1 MQQPPQEVA
10 RRSFARTAQIAAL
23 LSLLAVFAWRARS
36 CQTQIEEKRR
46 AAAQHEARFVA
57 RTAAEPSPLPLDPYA
72 RRAAMA
78 DALRLRPDRRFLLA
92 TAQIQQLTGSPAS
105 TAEARFEGGRWRL
118 TAGPDSL
125 GDLPD
130 LPDYPE
136 LMRPLVALAQ
146 KRLLAAPLQ
155 GTAALGRDEA
165 LQWEPDARAAL
176 PAQLE
181 RWNGGQRTAATLHL
195 AARAAAALCFYEVDA
210 LETDDA
216 LASRAIA
223 LVALD
228 IAAGKAQTA
237 GEQAVLASALGYARA
252 ARELGARLG
261 GDSSLRYFLA
271 GDDAR
276 LRENAFLRE
285 AGAPD
290 RYLRL
295 RRALQ
300 RHDEDDANKFLDSH
314 QGTERLDLA
323 VLMLLLR
330 ERRME
335 HFAPVAF
342 ALPVFVLAAAE
353 GVPVRAPTQDR
364 QSDTVHAAL
373 VSTAAVLHLD
383 ESSSVSQRLEEALS
397 KRDADVRG
405 YLRAAWL
412 SALRRQGEYL
422 ADAQGNRDAT
432 ARFVEGLA
440 KDPAPTVQLF
450 QRWFGARASLGS
462 GNAGEALSAIEKQ
475 HDVGGLAVA
484 GILEH
489 AEKRADYS
497 DPKLLRAVRALT
509 PRLDS
514 RVSHRAALGSIAW
527 SPLQDLRASESLL
540 RSAFQAAPD
549 AQQQLEE
556 WFASLAGDA
565 RELERIGRDRFALR
579 HVRNSAWENLWN
591 LGGDHAATAEHG
603 LRAML
608 DEDPNDDSTAYT
620 LGQQLRLAGRLDDAR
635 AVMLAWL
642 RPNDAPGVRA
652 ANVRGTLARY
662 SFLAGRYDEGLE
674 VVAPALPIG
683 NARAFQYA
691 ALNLAGKGQ
700 ALVARQMVDTLLKR
714 YPYPKDVAIAAEV
727 EWQLGDLDAA
737 AKRLASAPTR
747 LTATDYRDDVSE
759 GFIRIFGE
767 KPDRAAAAT
776 LAAAKAGVDAEN
788 LTQLAYA
795 LDQRGQSETAFR
807 VLDAIPAQG
816 DRADIIHISAA
827 RPLRKAR
834 GDEAARSWLR
844 QQFPSVGEDRAS
856 HLALIAFR
864 EGAPEMVWDVVPDPK
879 GTDHYAETT
888 WMLRAAQVALQGEAA
903 PRARRQALH
912 DYYATVRQ
920 PTRHTQIG
928 RYLIGEVPE
937 AEVAKLVTDLPGTCE
952 VPYYFGVRAQGEK
965 RFGDAA
971 DWYRV
976 AVECGMRQEAE
987 YLFAWNELYRLRGR
1001 KDVFARL
1008 RSTIR

>member
-335 HFAPVAF
+335 HIAPVAF

-353 GVPVRAPTQDR
+353 GVPVRAPTHDR

-383 ESSSVSQRLEEALS
+383 ESSSVSPRLEAALS
-397 KRDADVRG
+397 KHDADVRG

-422 ADAQGNRDAT
+422 ADAQGNRDST

-450 QRWFGARASLGS
+450 HRWFSARASLGS

-565 RELERIGRDRFALR
+565 RELERIGRDR
-579 HVRNSAWENLWN
+579 
-591 LGGDHAATAEHG
+591 
-603 LRAML
+603 
-608 DEDPNDDSTAYT
+608 
-620 LGQQLRLAGRLDDAR
+620 
-635 AVMLAWL
+635 
-642 RPNDAPGVRA
+642 
-652 ANVRGTLARY
+652 
-662 SFLAGRYDEGLE
+662 
-674 VVAPALPIG
+674 
-683 NARAFQYA
+683 
-691 ALNLAGKGQ
+691 
-700 ALVARQMVDTLLKR
+700 
-714 YPYPKDVAIAAEV
+714 
-727 EWQLGDLDAA
+727 
-737 AKRLASAPTR
+737 
-747 LTATDYRDDVSE
+747 
-759 GFIRIFGE
+759 
-767 KPDRAAAAT
+767 
-776 LAAAKAGVDAEN
+776 
-788 LTQLAYA
+788 
-795 LDQRGQSETAFR
+795 
-807 VLDAIPAQG
+807 
-816 DRADIIHISAA
+816 
-827 RPLRKAR
+827 
-834 GDEAARSWLR
+834 
-844 QQFPSVGEDRAS
+844 
-856 HLALIAFR
+856 
-864 EGAPEMVWDVVPDPK
+864 
-879 GTDHYAETT
+879 
-888 WMLRAAQVALQGEAA
+888 
-903 PRARRQALH
+903 
-912 DYYATVRQ
+912 
-920 PTRHTQIG
+920 
-928 RYLIGEVPE
+928 
-937 AEVAKLVTDLPGTCE
+937 
-952 VPYYFGVRAQGEK
+952 
-965 RFGDAA
+965 
-971 DWYRV
+971 
-976 AVECGMRQEAE
+976 
-987 YLFAWNELYRLRGR
+987 
-1001 KDVFARL
+1001 
-1008 RSTIR
+1008 

>member
-1 MQQPPQEVA
+1 MQQPPQAVA

-23 LSLLAVFAWRARS
+23 LSLLAVFVWRTRS
-36 CQTQIEEKRR
+36 CQVQIEEKRR
-46 AAAQHEARFVA
+46 AAAQHEARFSA
-57 RTAAEPSPLPLDPYA
+57 RTASEPSPLPLDPYA

-92 TAQIQQLTGSPAS
+92 AAQIRQLTGSAAS
-105 TAEARFEGGRWRL
+105 PAEARFEGGKWKL
-118 TAGPDSL
+118 SAGADSL
-125 GDLPD
+125 GDLPE

-146 KRLLAAPLQ
+146 RQLLAAPLQ
-155 GTAALGRDEA
+155 GAVGAGSDEA
-165 LQWEPDARAAL
+165 LQWEPDARATL
-176 PAQLE
+176 PAQLA

-195 AARAAAALCFYEVDA
+195 AARAAAALCFYQVDA
-210 LETDDA
+210 LETNDA
-216 LASRAIA
+216 LAARAIA

-228 IAAGKAQTA
+228 IAAGQAQTA
-237 GEQAVLASALGYARA
+237 GEQAVLASALGYTSA
-252 ARELGARLG
+252 ARELGTHLG
-261 GDSSLRYFLA
+261 RDSSLRYFLA

-276 LRENAFLRE
+276 LREHAFLRE
-285 AGAPD
+285 AGASD

-300 RHDEDDANKFLDSH
+300 RNDEDDANKFLDSY

-323 VLMLLLR
+323 VLILLLR

-342 ALPVFVLAAAE
+342 ALPVFVLAAAA

-364 QSDTVHAAL
+364 ESDTVRAAL
-373 VSTAAVLHLD
+373 VSTATVLHL
-383 ESSSVSQRLEEALS
+383 ESGSLSQRLEEALS
-397 KRDADVRG
+397 KGDADVGG

-422 ADAQGNRDAT
+422 ADAQGNRDST

-450 QRWFGARASLGS
+450 HRWFAARASLGS

-484 GILEH
+484 GILEQ
-489 AEKRADYS
+489 AEKRADFS
-497 DPKLLRAVRALT
+497 DPKLLRDVRALM
-509 PRLDS
+509 PWVDA
-514 RVSHRAALGSIAW
+514 RVSHRIGPGGIAL
-527 SPLQDLRASESLL
+527 SPLQDLGASETLL

-549 AQQQLEE
+549 GHQQLQE
-556 WFASLAGDA
+556 WFADLAGDA
-565 RELERIGRDRFALR
+565 RELESIGRDRFALR
-579 HVRNSAWENLWN
+579 YVRNSAWEHLWN
-591 LGGDHAATAEHG
+591 LGGGHAAAAEQG
-603 LRAML
+603 LRGML
-608 DEDPNDDSTAYT
+608 DEDPKDDMTAYT

-635 AVMLAWL
+635 AVLLAWL
-642 RPNDAPGVRA
+642 RPNDVPGVRA

-662 SFLAGRYDEGLE
+662 SFLAGRYDEGLAM
-674 VVAPALPIG
+674 VSPALQIG
-683 NARAFQYA
+683 NARAYQYA
-691 ALNLAGKGQ
+691 ALNLAGKGL
-700 ALVARQMVDTLLKR
+700 AVEARQMVDTLLKR
-714 YPYPKDVAIAAEV
+714 YPYAKDVAIAAEV
-727 EWQLGDLDAA
+727 EWQLGDIDAA

-747 LTATDYRDDVSE
+747 LTATDYRKEVSE
-759 GFIRIFGE
+759 GFIRICGE
-767 KPDRAAAAT
+767 QPDRAAAAIV
-776 LAAAKAGVDAEN
+776 AAARAGVDAEN

-795 LDQRGQSETAFR
+795 LDERGRSEAAFR

-816 DRADIIHISAA
+816 DRADFIRLSAA

-844 QQFPSVGEDRAS
+844 QQFPNIGEDRGR

-864 EGAPEMVWDVVPDPK
+864 EGAPEMVWEVVPDPK
-879 GTDHYAETT
+879 GTDDYAETT
-888 WMLRAAQVALQGEAA
+888 WMLRAAQSALQGETA
-903 PRARRQALH
+903 PRERKQALH
-912 DYYATVRQ
+912 DHYASVRQ

-987 YLFAWNELYRLRGR
+987 YLFAWNELYRFRGK

-1008 RSTIR
+1008 RSTTR

>member
-1 MQQPPQEVA
+1 MQQPPQAVVG
-10 RRSFARTAQIAAL
+10 RSFARTAQIAAL

-57 RTAAEPSPLPLDPYA
+57 RTAAEPSLLPLDPYA

-92 TAQIQQLTGSPAS
+92 AAQIQQLTGSPAS
-105 TAEARFEGGRWRL
+105 AAEARFEGGRWRL
-118 TAGPDSL
+118 TAGADSL

-136 LMRPLVALAQ
+136 LMRPMVALAQ
-146 KRLLAAPLQ
+146 KQLLAAPLQ
-155 GTAALGRDEA
+155 GTAAVGSDEA

-176 PAQLE
+176 PTQLE

-195 AARAAAALCFYEVDA
+195 AARAAAALCFYQVDA

-228 IAAGKAQTA
+228 TAAGKAQTA

-300 RHDEDDANKFLDSH
+300 RHDEDDANQFLDSY

-373 VSTAAVLHLD
+373 LSTAAVLHL
-383 ESSSVSQRLEEALS
+383 ESGSLSQRLEEALS
-397 KRDADVRG
+397 KVDADVRG

-450 QRWFGARASLGS
+450 QRWFAARASLGS
-462 GNAGEALSAIEKQ
+462 GNAAEALSAIEKQ
-475 HDVGGLAVA
+475 RDVGGLAVA

-489 AEKRADYS
+489 AEKRAEFS
-497 DPKLLRAVRALT
+497 DPKLLRAVRAIT

-549 AQQQLEE
+549 GQQQLEV

-565 RELERIGRDRFALR
+565 PELERIGRDRFALR

-591 LGGDHAATAEHG
+591 LGGVHATTAERG

-608 DEDPNDDSTAYT
+608 DEDPNDDSTAYA

-642 RPNDAPGVRA
+642 RPNDVPGVRA

-662 SFLAGRYDEGLE
+662 SFLAGRYDEGLQ

-700 ALVARQMVDTLLKR
+700 ALEARQMVDTLLRR

-737 AKRLASAPTR
+737 AKRLVSAPTR

-776 LAAAKAGVDAEN
+776 VAAARAGVEAEN

-816 DRADIIHISAA
+816 DRADFIHLSAA

-844 QQFPSVGEDRAS
+844 QQFPSVGEDRGR

-864 EGAPEMVWDVVPDPK
+864 EGAPEMVWDVIPDPK
-879 GTDHYAETT
+879 GTDDYAETT
-888 WMLRAAQVALQGEAA
+888 WMLRAAQAALQGEAA

-912 DYYATVRQ
+912 DHYASVRQ

-976 AVECGMRQEAE
+976 AIECGMRQEAE
-987 YLFAWNELYRLRGR
+987 YLFAWNELYRFRGQ

-1008 RSTIR
+1008 RSTVR

>member
-1 MQQPPQEVA
+1 MQQPPQAVA

-23 LSLLAVFAWRARS
+23 LSLLAVFGWRARS
-36 CQTQIEEKRR
+36 CQVQIEEKRR
-46 AAAQHEARFVA
+46 AAEHHEARFSA
-57 RTAAEPSPLPLDPYA
+57 RTASEPSPLPLDPYA

-92 TAQIQQLTGSPAS
+92 AAQIRQLTGSAAS
-105 TAEARFEGGRWRL
+105 PAEARFEGGKWKL
-118 TAGPDSL
+118 SADADSL
-125 GDLPD
+125 GDLPE

-146 KRLLAAPLQ
+146 RQLLAAPLQ
-155 GTAALGRDEA
+155 GAVGAGSDEA
-165 LQWEPDARAAL
+165 LQWEPDARATL
-176 PAQLE
+176 PAQLA

-195 AARAAAALCFYEVDA
+195 AARAAAALCFYQVDA
-210 LETDDA
+210 LETNDA
-216 LASRAIA
+216 LAARAIA

-228 IAAGKAQTA
+228 IAAGQAQTA
-237 GEQAVLASALGYARA
+237 GEQAVLASALGYTGA
-252 ARELGARLG
+252 ARELGTHLG
-261 GDSSLRYFLA
+261 RDSSLRYFLA

-276 LRENAFLRE
+276 LREHAFLRE
-285 AGAPD
+285 AGASD

-300 RHDEDDANKFLDSH
+300 RNDEDDANKFLDSY

-323 VLMLLLR
+323 VLILLLR

-364 QSDTVHAAL
+364 ESDTVRAAL
-373 VSTAAVLHLD
+373 LATATVLHL
-383 ESSSVSQRLEEALS
+383 ESGNLSQRLEEALS
-397 KRDADVRG
+397 KRDADVGG

-422 ADAQGNRDAT
+422 ADAQGNRDST

-450 QRWFGARASLGS
+450 HRWFAARASLGS

-484 GILEH
+484 GILEQ
-489 AEKRADYS
+489 AEKRADFS
-497 DPKLLRAVRALT
+497 DPKLLRAVRALM

-514 RVSHRAALGSIAW
+514 RVSHRSALGSIAW
-527 SPLQDLRASESLL
+527 SPLQDLRASETLL

-549 AQQQLEE
+549 GHQQLQE
-556 WFASLAGDA
+556 WFADLAGDA
-565 RELERIGRDRFALR
+565 RELESIGRDRFALR
-579 HVRNSAWENLWN
+579 YVRNSAWEHLWN
-591 LGGDHAATAEHG
+591 LGGGHAAAAEQG
-603 LRAML
+603 LRGML
-608 DEDPNDDSTAYT
+608 DEDPKDDMTAYT

-635 AVMLAWL
+635 AVLLAWL
-642 RPNDAPGVRA
+642 RPNDVPGVRA

-662 SFLAGRYDEGLE
+662 SFLAGRYDEGLAM
-674 VVAPALPIG
+674 VSPALQIG
-683 NARAFQYA
+683 NARAYQYA
-691 ALNLAGKGQ
+691 ALNLAGKGL
-700 ALVARQMVDTLLKR
+700 AVEARQMVDTLLKR
-714 YPYPKDVAIAAEV
+714 YPYAKDVAIAAEV
-727 EWQLGDLDAA
+727 EWQLGDIDAA

-747 LTATDYRDDVSE
+747 LTATDYRKEVSE

-767 KPDRAAAAT
+767 QPDRAAAAIV
-776 LAAAKAGVDAEN
+776 AAARAGVDAEN

-795 LDQRGQSETAFR
+795 LDERGQSEAAFR
-807 VLDAIPAQG
+807 ALDAIPAQG
-816 DRADIIHISAA
+816 ERSDFIRLSAA

-844 QQFPSVGEDRAS
+844 QQFPSVGEDRGRL
-856 HLALIAFR
+856 LALIAFR
-864 EGAPEMVWDVVPDPK
+864 EGAPEMVWEVVPDPK
-879 GTDHYAETT
+879 GTDDYAETT
-888 WMLRAAQVALQGEAA
+888 WMLRAAQAALQGETA
-903 PRARRQALH
+903 PRARKQALH
-912 DYYATVRQ
+912 DHYATVRQ
-920 PTRHTQIG
+920 PSRHTQIG

-937 AEVAKLVTDLPGTCE
+937 AEVSKLVTDLPGTCE

-987 YLFAWNELYRLRGR
+987 YLFAWNELYRFRGK

-1008 RSTIR
+1008 RSTTR